1 MLRNMKGI
9 IQFDILK
16 KSPPLQQK
24 AFFALLL
31 FAVSSVLSAQDS
43 GLPADLSATA
53 LLEAVAGRRLDWR
66 PDWPLSAPP
75 DLFYTIPESAVITV
89 SVEEPE
95 QNFAEQADVPETE
108 EAAAEGLASEEPA
121 AEEPAADKNTAGENA
136 AEGIALMTGE
146 ISVEWRNGRLTRF
159 PVLRDSS
166 FIQARAEYNAAGNLS
181 AISGEDFELA
191 ILEYDGEG
199 RPVSVR
205 LRTDGGYFFA
215 AIEYA
220 PNRVTETWYDEN
232 GSPQSVLYTD
242 KTGDSAVIH
251 YGENGGEAETS
262 KFFFNSHGL
271 VSEIRSPRGTWSAQY
286 ERRGLPARLER
297 NLENGTER
305 YGFQWDE
312 TGRLTSL
319 FARVPDA
326 GSPAQ
331 ESRFEYVLDDR
342 GNWIT
347 RREIRMINLSG
358 RLFPAPGALIK
369 RRIHYGSKP

>member
-1 MLRNMKGI
+1 MKGI
-9 IQFDILK
+9 IQFGILKESPLK

-43 GLPADLSATA
+43 GRPADLSAMA
-53 LLEAVAGRRLDWR
+53 LLEAAAGRRLDWR

-75 DLFYTIPESAVITV
+75 DLFYTIPESAGITV

-95 QNFAEQADVPETE
+95 QNPAERADVPETE
-108 EAAAEGLASEEPA
+108 GTAGEEAAVKGA
-121 AEEPAADKNTAGENA
+121 AADKSAAGENT

-166 FIQARAEYNAAGNLS
+166 FIQAKAEYNAAGNLA

-199 RPVSVR
+199 RPVTVR

-251 YGENGGEAETS
+251 YGENGAEAEAS

-271 VSEIRSPRGTWSAQY
+271 ISEIRSPRGTWSAQY

-305 YGFQWDE
+305 YVFQWDE
-312 TGRLTSL
+312 AGRLTSL
-319 FARVPDA
+319 SARVPNT
-326 GSPAQ
+326 GLPAQ
-331 ESRFEYVLDDR
+331 DSRFEYVLDDR

-369 RRIHYGSKP
+369 RRIQYGNKP